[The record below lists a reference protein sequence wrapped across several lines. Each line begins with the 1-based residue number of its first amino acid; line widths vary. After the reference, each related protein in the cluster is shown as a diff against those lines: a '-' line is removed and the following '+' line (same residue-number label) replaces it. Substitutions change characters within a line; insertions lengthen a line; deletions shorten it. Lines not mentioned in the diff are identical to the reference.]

1 MTADRRRATW
11 MGALLGALTAVL
23 ALALQ
28 ARASDWQ
35 GSETEEFHQSYPISA
50 NGQIELRNIN
60 GPVEIKAWD
69 RNEVKVDAIKRA
81 GSKERLQ
88 SRNFPHCCERLYI
101 LRARA
106 GGRGRPP
113 LHQPGQYTVYPG
125 AGVRKSG
132 LLAMSSK
139 APIRLNAFKS
149 SRLWNDLVT

>member
-35 GSETEEFHQSYPISA
+35 GSETEEFHESYPISA
-50 NGQIELRNIN
+50 NGQIELHNIN

-69 RNEVKVDAIKRA
+69 RNEVKEDANKRLEQGA
-81 GSKERLQ
+81 AAEQKFLSRLLT
-88 SRNFPHCCERLYI
+88 SIDSSGACR
-101 LRARA
+101 
-106 GGRGRPP
+106 RGRTPASPP
-113 LHQPGQYTVYPG
+113 TGQYTVYPG

-139 APIRLNAFKS
+139 APVRLNAFKS
-149 SRLWNDLVT
+149 SRLWNDWVT

>member
-1 MTADRRRATW
+1 MTAERRRATW

-69 RNEVKVDAIKRA
+69 RNEVKVDAIKRLEQGA
-81 GSKERLQ
+81 AEEQK
-88 SRNFPHCCERLYI
+88 FPSLLRTSMYSSGACP
-101 LRARA
+101 RARTTAAPPTRSVHRVSRRRSAKVGLA
-106 GGRGRPP
+106 GHEQQGPDSFECF
-113 LHQPGQYTVYPG
+113 QISQAVE
-125 AGVRKSG
+125 
-132 LLAMSSK
+132 
-139 APIRLNAFKS
+139 
-149 SRLWNDLVT
+149 

>member
-1 MTADRRRATW
+1 MTAERRRATW
-11 MGALLGALTAVL
+11 VGALSGALTAVL

-50 NGQIELRNIN
+50 HGQIELRKIN
-60 GPVEIKAWD
+60 GAGEIQGRD
-69 RNEVKVDAIKRA
+69 P
-81 GSKERLQ
+81 
-88 SRNFPHCCERLYI
+88 SRGTRTT
-101 LRARA
+101 
-106 GGRGRPP
+106 

-149 SRLWNDLVT
+149 PRLWNDWVT

>member
-1 MTADRRRATW
+1 MMADHRRATW

-69 RNEVKVDAIKRA
+69 RNEVKVDAIKRLEQGAAEEQKFPSLLRTSIYSSGRVPA
-81 GSKERLQ
+81 GEDDAPPTRSVHRV
-88 SRNFPHCCERLYI
+88 SRRRSAKVGL
-101 LRARA
+101 A
-106 GGRGRPP
+106 GHEQQGPDSFECF
-113 LHQPGQYTVYPG
+113 QISQAVE
-125 AGVRKSG
+125 
-132 LLAMSSK
+132 
-139 APIRLNAFKS
+139 
-149 SRLWNDLVT
+149 

>member
-50 NGQIELRNIN
+50 NGQIELHNIN

-69 RNEVKVDAIKRA
+69 RNEVKVDAIKRLEQGA
-81 GSKERLQ
+81 AAEQKSPSL
-88 SRNFPHCCERLYI
+88 
-101 LRARA
+101 LRTSIYSSARA
-106 GGRGRPP
+106 GGRGRSP

-139 APIRLNAFKS
+139 APVRLNAFKS
-149 SRLWNDLVT
+149 PRLWNDWVT

>member
-69 RNEVKVDAIKRA
+69 RNEVKVDAIKRLEQGA
-81 GSKERLQ
+81 AAEQK
-88 SRNFPHCCERLYI
+88 FPSLLRTSIYSSGACR
-101 LRARA
+101 RARPPAAPPTRSVHRVSRRRSTKVGLA
-106 GGRGRPP
+106 GHEQQG
-113 LHQPGQYTVYPG
+113 PGSFECFQISQAVE
-125 AGVRKSG
+125 
-132 LLAMSSK
+132 
-139 APIRLNAFKS
+139 
-149 SRLWNDLVT
+149 

>member
-69 RNEVKVDAIKRA
+69 RNEVKVDAIKR
-81 GSKERLQ
+81 GWSKERLRN
-88 SRNFPHCCERLYI
+88 RNFLTVANVYRFFGRVPAGEDDRRSTNQVSTPCIPAPECEN
-101 LRARA
+101 RACW
-106 GGRGRPP
+106 P
-113 LHQPGQYTVYPG
+113 
-125 AGVRKSG
+125 
-132 LLAMSSK
+132 
-139 APIRLNAFKS
+139 
-149 SRLWNDLVT
+149 

>member
-1 MTADRRRATW
+1 MMADHRRATW
-11 MGALLGALTAVL
+11 MGALLGVLTAVL

-69 RNEVKVDAIKRA
+69 RNEVKVDAIKRLEQGA
-81 GSKERLQ
+81 AEEQK
-88 SRNFPHCCERLYI
+88 FPSLLRTSIYSSGACR
-101 LRARA
+101 RARTT
-106 GGRGRPP
+106 

-149 SRLWNDLVT
+149 PRLWNDWVT

>member
-1 MTADRRRATW
+1 MREDRRRATW

-88 SRNFPHCCERLYI
+88 SRSFPSLLRTSLYSSGACP
-101 LRARA
+101 RARTTAAPPTRSVHRVSRRRSTKVGLA
-106 GGRGRPP
+106 GHEQQG
-113 LHQPGQYTVYPG
+113 PGSFECFQISQAVE
-125 AGVRKSG
+125 
-132 LLAMSSK
+132 
-139 APIRLNAFKS
+139 
-149 SRLWNDLVT
+149 

>member
-69 RNEVKVDAIKRA
+69 RNEVKVDAIKRLEQGA
-81 GSKERLQ
+81 AEEQK
-88 SRNFPHCCERLYI
+88 FPSLLRTSIYSSGACR
-101 LRARA
+101 RARTTAAPPTRSVHRVSRRRSAKVGLA
-106 GGRGRPP
+106 GHEQQGPDSFECF
-113 LHQPGQYTVYPG
+113 QISQAVE
-125 AGVRKSG
+125 
-132 LLAMSSK
+132 
-139 APIRLNAFKS
+139 
-149 SRLWNDLVT
+149 

>member
-35 GSETEEFHQSYPISA
+35 GPETQEFHQSYPLSA

-69 RNEVKVDAIKRA
+69 RNEVKEDAIKRLEQGA
-81 GSKERLQ
+81 AAEQKFPSRLLT
-88 SRNFPHCCERLYI
+88 SIDSSGACR
-101 LRARA
+101 RARTPVGPPTRSVHRVSRRRSAKVGLA
-106 GGRGRPP
+106 GHEQQGPDSFECF
-113 LHQPGQYTVYPG
+113 QISQAVE
-125 AGVRKSG
+125 
-132 LLAMSSK
+132 
-139 APIRLNAFKS
+139 
-149 SRLWNDLVT
+149 